1 MLPRM
6 ARFLFLSGADI
17 STLPAEV
24 EVLYKGK
31 FNHPNAGDFEITD
44 RDLDELVANQ
54 KAVGVDAQIDVDH
67 RASKGDTRA
76 AGWIK
81 ELRRDGDR
89 LYASVDWT
97 GYGEGLVKSREYR
110 YISAE
115 YGNVRDDTTG
125 EYRPMKRLKA
135 ITLTNRPFLKD
146 LKPVTLSD
154 GEREIILATMPSCKV
169 HDAYDPNCMD
179 CVDAAEDAA
188 DDAQAMSE
196 GSIGGTKLGSLPKSS
211 YAWVDASG
219 VGHLP
224 YKDANGKIDAAHTR
238 NALARIGQVKGLS
251 GATRDRVRQK
261 LEAAL
266 RSVGG
271 HPGSDSNPKGD
282 KSMSDTIRAA
292 LHLSDDASDDDVVA
306 AIAKL
311 AEPAEGFVTLAEHQA
326 TKTALDAAIRR
337 VETVEKAHADLTRD
351 SYLTE
356 QLRAG
361 KVTPDELDDLK
372 ALFDVAPDKVK
383 AMVERRKANVLLST
397 IGHGGDD
404 TAERGDVRAVGTDRK
419 WLDEATRKLMAAND
433 KLTYGEAMIL
443 AAEGGEQA

>member
-31 FNHPNAGDFEITD
+31 FNHPAAGDFEITD

-81 ELRRDGDR
+81 ELRREGDK
-89 LYASVDWT
+89 LYAAVDWT
-97 GYGEGLVKSREYR
+97 SYGKGLVEDRQYR

-154 GEREIILATMPSCKV
+154 GAHEIILATQPSCSK
-169 HDAYDPNCMD
+169 HETYDPNCED
-179 CVDAAEDAA
+179 CVDAA

-211 YAWVDASG
+211 YAWVDSSG

-224 YKDANGKIDAAHTR
+224 YKDASGKVDAAHTR
-238 NALARIGQVKGLS
+238 NALARLGQVKGLS
-251 GATRDRVRQK
+251 GAEAARVRRK

-271 HPGSDSNPKGD
+271 HPGSDDNPKGD
-282 KSMSDTIRAA
+282 KSMSDSIRAA
-292 LHLSDDASDDDVVA
+292 LHLSDDASDDDVVS

-311 AEPAEGFVTLAEHQA
+311 AKPPAEGFVTLAEHEA

-337 VETVEKAHADLTRD
+337 VESVEKRHGDLIRD
-351 SYLTE
+351 TYLTD

-361 KVTPDELDDLK
+361 KVDPAEMDDLR
-372 ALFDVAPDKVK
+372 ALFDVAPDQVK
-383 AMVERRKANVLLST
+383 AMVEKRKPNLLLST
-397 IGHGGDD
+397 VGSGADE

-419 WLDEATRKLMAAND
+419 WLDEATKRLMAENP
-433 KLTYGEAMIL
+433 KLSYGEAMIL
-443 AAEGGEQA
+443 AAEAGDPA